1 MGLFSMALWKMNR
14 GMVGLHLKQR
24 NEGEIRTVPSPGH
37 SVLVIE
43 RGVCGESFHDFCIVF
58 P

>member
-1 MGLFSMALWKMNR
+1 M
-14 GMVGLHLKQR
+14 GLHLKQR

-43 RGVCGESFHDFCIVF
+43 RGVSGESFHDFCIVF